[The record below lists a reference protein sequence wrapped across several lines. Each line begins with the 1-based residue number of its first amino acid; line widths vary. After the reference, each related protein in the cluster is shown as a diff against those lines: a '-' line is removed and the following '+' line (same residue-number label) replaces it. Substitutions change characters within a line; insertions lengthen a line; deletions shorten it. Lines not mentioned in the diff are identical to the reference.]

1 MWLYSHITRGGG
13 DLDNASLQI
22 KVAIFKAL
30 AHPVRLRI
38 SEELLGGE
46 KCVCDLVALFN
57 FDRTTISKHLAV
69 LKSAGV
75 VRDRKEGL
83 FVFYSMS
90 LQCLGMMMGCI
101 NNSILNEQMGTH
113 GETGIG
119 GKIFTTP

>member
-1 MWLYSHITRGGG
+1 
-13 DLDNASLQI
+13 LDNASFQL

-75 VRDRKEGL
+75 IRDRKEGL
-83 FVFYSMS
+83 FVFYS
-90 LQCLGMMMGCI
+90 LNLECLGMMIGCI
-101 NNSILNEQMGTH
+101 SKSIENELRDH
-113 GETGIG
+113 LDSLDSAKFEIPV
-119 GKIFTTP
+119 KRP